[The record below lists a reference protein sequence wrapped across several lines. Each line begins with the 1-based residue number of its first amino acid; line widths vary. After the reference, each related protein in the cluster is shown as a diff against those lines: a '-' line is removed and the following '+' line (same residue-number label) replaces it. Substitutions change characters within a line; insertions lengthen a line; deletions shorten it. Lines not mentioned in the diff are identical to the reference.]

1 MINSIIPT
9 YNELVAFFKTYC
21 EETERDEKEKSK
33 SVNSVIVSPLFDSV
47 SKMKKGMEILS
58 GLTGMDNIKEKI
70 ESEIN
75 YYKIMNMRKKA
86 GHKIPKRLPHML
98 LTGNPGTGKSTV
110 ARLIAQIYK
119 EEGILKKGQII
130 ETCRAQIVGRWIG
143 ETEQRMTDLIQ
154 AANGGILFIDEIYS
168 LIENDIDSPFSNKD
182 FGIKA
187 IDTLMPILSDP
198 YSGVMVI
205 GAGYS
210 ESISNFIAANPGL
223 ASRFPNVWHFND
235 FSFDQM
241 LQIAITELTKIDFS
255 LSEKA
260 MSNLK
265 ELIRGAMRYKHHG
278 NARLINNIIHNHV
291 LPSLCNRLYKSQE
304 FKSIDI
310 KSTNIILDDDIPSL
324 YDLFPLHYI
333 NQRRIG
339 YN

>member
-86 GHKIPKRLPHML
+86 GHKIPKRLPHLL

-168 LIENDIDSPFSNKD
+168 LIENDRDSPFSNKD

-223 ASRFPNVWHFND
+223 ASRFPNV
-235 FSFDQM
+235 
-241 LQIAITELTKIDFS
+241 
-255 LSEKA
+255 
-260 MSNLK
+260 
-265 ELIRGAMRYKHHG
+265 
-278 NARLINNIIHNHV
+278 
-291 LPSLCNRLYKSQE
+291 
-304 FKSIDI
+304 
-310 KSTNIILDDDIPSL
+310 
-324 YDLFPLHYI
+324 
-333 NQRRIG
+333 
-339 YN
+339 